1 MDHRA
6 KAETA
11 FINSL
16 SHPVLDY
23 VGAKVSLE
31 MQTPK
36 LLWLKKHEPDLWDQ
50 IQDFF
55 DLADFLTFKVKNW
68 IRANWL
74 VPNKQLTELVS

>member
-23 VGAKVSLE
+23 VGTKVSLE

-36 LLWLKKHEPDLWDQ
+36 LLWLKKNRSDLWSEAH
-50 IQDFF
+50 DFF
-55 DLADFLTFKVKNW
+55 DLADFLTFKATGCA
-68 IRANWL
+68 I
-74 VPNKQLTELVS
+74 